1 MEPLPFKLL
10 MIPHNWFKIARA
22 YLTKDEFLLWMDI
35 YKNLAQKKK
44 ELFSSKTSLEDDSWL
59 QMSVFLQCPLHSN
72 NLLKCLT
79 ELKNLSSMTTSL
91 L

>member
-1 MEPLPFKLL
+1 

-44 ELFSSKTSLEDDSWL
+44 SYLRCLEKKRRMKELTHDMFVGIGEWFEETTQPKMTKEVIVKISASALEAWR
-59 QMSVFLQCPLHSN
+59 SVSC
-72 NLLKCLT
+72 
-79 ELKNLSSMTTSL
+79 
-91 L
+91 

>member
-1 MEPLPFKLL
+1 

-44 ELFSSKTSLEDDSWL
+44 ELSK
-59 QMSVFLQCPLHSN
+59 MSGKKEENERVN
-72 NLLKCLT
+72 T
-79 ELKNLSSMTTSL
+79 
-91 L
+91 